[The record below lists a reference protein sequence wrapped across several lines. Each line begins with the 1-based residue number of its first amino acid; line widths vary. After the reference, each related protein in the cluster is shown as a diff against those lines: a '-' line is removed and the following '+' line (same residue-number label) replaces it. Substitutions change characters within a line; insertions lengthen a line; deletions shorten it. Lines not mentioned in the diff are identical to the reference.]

1 MTDANA
7 NAVFLH
13 LPARADAAGEPP
25 DSWGRL
31 AQAFARHGGAEA
43 FYVHALAKA
52 HFDAGCAE
60 LLGANEE
67 RRPCHWVPPGGLGGE
82 GIPPTLLLSGAALA
96 PFAWRRRATGR
107 PRAYSL
113 VGAIDSLADPA
124 IFDEVAG
131 LAGAPI
137 EPWDAVVCP
146 SDAAASAFRRI
157 LEETGSPL
165 AVRSEVLT
173 RVIPVG
179 VDCGE
184 FAQTDETL
192 AIRAL
197 VRRGLGIG
205 DDDLAL
211 LLFGRFDYRDGRHPI
226 AAYLAAEETAKRAD
240 RRCFLIHAGRF
251 PTPEIEREFRDA
263 ARALAP
269 AARCIFLDGDEPAV
283 RGNVWFAADVFVALH
298 DGVREMA
305 DGSVLT
311 AMASGLPVVASDWG
325 GLREAVRDGVEGF
338 LAPTWLP
345 EPGQGSDIALAPE
358 LDLMPEAR
366 AQAFAQQRGT
376 VSQTTAVDIRAA
388 AEALTALAADA
399 DKRRAMGWSARKR
412 AQEVFD
418 WTAIVARHQALWND
432 LAELRAAPI
441 GVQKKESPP
450 APPAERGQ
458 PGRGDPFARLAD
470 YPSHRIGAGT
480 RLALAPGSDAA
491 RLETLVR
498 LGMNN
503 FAASALPAPEE
514 LAAMLAALAEA
525 GETTAAASESSRE
538 GAPDGTTRQ
547 IFNGGEKSIVGPPA
561 GGTAAEIALG
571 LPPERQGLAGRG
583 IAWLAKMGLLRLT
596 PAPALADAEPFA
608 DAEIEAFASSPCLL
622 GDTENLVSEARA
634 AERQGDVNRTAAL
647 WRDIL
652 VQAPDHVEAHL
663 RLGEIL
669 AGAGDGA
676 AAIEHFQRAAAADPA
691 SAPVHCALGRALAL
705 HGDVEGAIA
714 AFRRA
719 ANAAPETFE
728 PGFFLGAALR
738 RSGAVF
744 ESVQV
749 LRAVVERFPERP
761 ECRYQLGLALKAQ
774 GRRAEAMGSFRK
786 GLALATDD
794 AFLRAA
800 QASLKFDLAGD
811 GRRSRSRPGGR
822 AAMFFSRPERFPVL
836 MALFERLAGRQ
847 WPLIS
852 GDWREIADF
861 APDLVVACEP
871 FPRDIRRLVP
881 GAATLYLQSSFAGS
895 SSEDANSPGGERR
908 QNHKPGA
915 VGAAGSLDLGAYAPA
930 ADIAAAIGPEDHER
944 FARAGIPDDRIWTV
958 GAVALDPLFLGTAP
972 RPTFLPASE
981 AGPRGQGKV
990 VLFAPTFHPALSAAP
1005 MLGERV
1011 VESLRGDRDD
1021 VAIVIKP
1028 HPVTAAHQPH
1038 WLAWWRQAASRPNVH
1053 LVEADDDDVVPLI
1066 AAADVLV
1073 TDCCDV
1079 MFQFLAVD
1087 RPIVLVENPERF
1099 GATGLFDP
1107 NALEWTDRE
1116 IGERV
1121 TDVAHLAQAVAR
1133 ALAGDDPAGSARA
1146 SFRRRLFGDLADGH
1160 ALDRLVARIESV
1172 LE

>member
-1 MTDANA
+1 MTDANANA

-13 LPARADAAGEPP
+13 LPSRSGATAESP

-31 AQAFARHGGAEA
+31 ARAFARLGGAES
-43 FYVHALAKA
+43 FYIHALAKA

-60 LLGANEE
+60 LLGAG
-67 RRPCHWVPPGGLGGE
+67 RPCHWVPPGGLGGE
-82 GIPPTLLLSGAALA
+82 GIPPTLLVPGAALA
-96 PFAWRRRATGR
+96 PFAWRREATGR

-113 VGAIDSLADPA
+113 VGVIDSPA
-124 IFDEVAG
+124 EPALFDEVAG
-131 LAGAPI
+131 LALAPI
-137 EPWDAVVCP
+137 ESWDAVVCP
-146 SDAAASAFRRI
+146 SGAAEGAFRR
-157 LEETGSPL
+157 LLAETTSP
-165 AVRSEVLT
+165 SEMPT
-173 RVIPVG
+173 RVIPFG

-184 FAQTDETL
+184 FAETSETR
-192 AIRAL
+192 AIRAR

-226 AAYLAAEETAKRAD
+226 AAYLAAEETAKRAN

-305 DGSVLT
+305 DGSVLA

-325 GLREAVRDGVEGF
+325 GLREAVRNGVEGF

-345 EPGQGSDIALAPE
+345 EAGQGSDLALAPE
-358 LDLMPEAR
+358 LDLVPEAR
-366 AQAFAQQRGT
+366 AQAFAQQRGI
-376 VSQTTAVDIRAA
+376 VSQTTAVDVRAA
-388 AEALTALAADA
+388 AEALAALAADA
-399 DKRRAMGWSARKR
+399 DQRRALGEAARKR

-418 WTAIVARHQALWND
+418 WTAVVAQHRALWND
-432 LAELRAAPI
+432 LAELRAAP
-441 GVQKKESPP
+441 PTRP
-450 APPAERGQ
+450 AARVAPATV
-458 PGRGDPFARLAD
+458 RGDPFARLAD

-480 RLALAPGSDAA
+480 RLALAPDSGAA
-491 RLETLVR
+491 RLKTLAR
-498 LGMNN
+498 FGMNN

-525 GETTAAASESSRE
+525 GETTAA
-538 GAPDGTTRQ
+538 
-547 IFNGGEKSIVGPPA
+547 
-561 GGTAAEIALG
+561 EIALR
-571 LPPERQGLAGRG
+571 LPPERQGLASRG
-583 IAWLAKMGLLRLT
+583 LAWLAKMGLLRLT
-596 PAPALADAEPFA
+596 PALAPADAEPFA
-608 DAEIEAFASSPCLL
+608 DVEIGAFASSPCLS

-634 AERQGDVNRTAAL
+634 AETLGDVNRAAAL
-647 WRDIL
+647 WRELLALD
-652 VQAPDHVEAHL
+652 ADNVEANL

-676 AAIEHFQRAAAADPA
+676 AALEHFLRAAAADPA

-705 HGDVEGAIA
+705 QGDVEGAIT

-719 ANAAPETFE
+719 QDAAPEMFE

-749 LRAVVERFPERP
+749 LRAVAERFPERP
-761 ECRYQLGLALKAQ
+761 DCRYQLGLALKAQ
-774 GRRAEAMGSFRK
+774 GRRAEAMDSLRK
-786 GLALATDD
+786 GLALASDD
-794 AFLRAA
+794 AFLQAA
-800 QASLKFDLAGD
+800 QSSLKFDLAGD

-822 AAMFFSRPERFPVL
+822 AAMFFSRPEHFPVL
-836 MALFERLAGRQ
+836 RALFERLAERQ

-861 APDLVVACEP
+861 APDLVIACEP

-881 GAATLYLQSSFAGS
+881 GAATLYLQSSF
-895 SSEDANSPGGERR
+895 
-908 QNHKPGA
+908 GA
-915 VGAAGSLDLGAYAPA
+915 ESLDRETFAPA

-958 GAVALDPLFLGTAP
+958 GAVQLDPLFLGSAS
-972 RPTFLPASE
+972 RPAFLPARES
-981 AGPRGQGKV
+981 GPSGQGHV
-990 VLFAPTFHPALSAAP
+990 VLFAPTFHPALSAVP
-1005 MLGERV
+1005 MLGEGV

-1021 VAIVIKP
+1021 VAIVIRP
-1028 HPVTAAHQPH
+1028 HPVTLAHQPH
-1038 WLAWWRQAASRPNVH
+1038 WLAWWRRAASRPNVH
-1053 LVEADDDDVVPLI
+1053 LVEAAAADVVPLI

-1087 RPIVLVENPERF
+1087 RPIVLVENPDRF
-1099 GATGLFDP
+1099 GAPGVFDP
-1107 NALEWTDRE
+1107 NALEWAHRE

-1121 TDVAHLAQAVAR
+1121 ADAAHLAQAVAR
-1133 ALAGDDPAGSARA
+1133 ALAGDDPAGIARA

-1160 ALDRLVARIESV
+1160 ALDRLVAQIESV
-1172 LE
+1172 LG